1 MVMISELMII
11 TIVIG
16 GHIISAPAEIFFI
29 VKMHRQLSSI
39 MFVFQFHFSLTCQLN
54 DTGVEV

>member
-29 VKMHRQLSSI
+29 VKMHRQCKYYVRVS
-39 MFVFQFHFSLTCQLN
+39 VSLLVN
-54 DTGVEV
+54 VSVK